1 MMLQRKNSLLP
12 IFLQS
17 SCCTG
22 LRNEKHLLQ
31 MAAEFDA
38 EMDKQEAEAVRISPD
53 DYYHLLDFKQLIN
66 RLPTP
71 VVSIRPP
78 HGQDD
83 YGILFE
89 QLDHIRETMPNVT
102 VYDDY
107 ARAI

>member
-1 MMLQRKNSLLP
+1 MLQRKSSLLP

-31 MAAEFDA
+31 MAAEFDS
-38 EMDKQEAEAVRISPD
+38 EMNKEETSEEKACPD

-83 YGILFE
+83 YGILFD

-107 ARAI
+107 ARVI